1 MVRENLTTDGTEF
14 ARPDGTP
21 YSGPY
26 HVHIDKGAMVG
37 ARHISS
43 PHDILVPLTAE
54 AAEKVISIQL
64 SLKNEE
70 FVATA
75 PRAAVSSSRGGGGGG
90 GYSSGGSS
98 GGGSSAPS
106 SSY

>member
-1 MVRENLTTDGTEF
+1 MVRENLVTDGTEF

-26 HVHIDKGAMVG
+26 HVHISQGAMVG
-37 ARHISS
+37 GKHVSS

-54 AAEKVISIQL
+54 AAQKIVSIQI

-70 FVATA
+70 FVANA
-75 PRAAVSSSRGGGGGG
+75 PRVSVSSSRGGGGGG
-90 GYSSGGSS
+90 YSSGGGG
-98 GGGSSAPS
+98 GGGSSSPS
-106 SSY
+106 PSY

>member
-1 MVRENLTTDGTEF
+1 MVRENLVTDGTEF

-26 HVHIDKGAMVG
+26 HVHISKGAMVG
-37 ARHISS
+37 GRHVSS
-43 PHDILVPLTAE
+43 SHDILVPLTAE
-54 AAEKVISIQL
+54 AAQKIVSIQI

-70 FVATA
+70 FVANA
-75 PRAAVSSSRGGGGGG
+75 PRVSVSSSRGGGG
-90 GYSSGGSS
+90 YSSGGGG
-98 GGGSSAPS
+98 GGGSSSPS